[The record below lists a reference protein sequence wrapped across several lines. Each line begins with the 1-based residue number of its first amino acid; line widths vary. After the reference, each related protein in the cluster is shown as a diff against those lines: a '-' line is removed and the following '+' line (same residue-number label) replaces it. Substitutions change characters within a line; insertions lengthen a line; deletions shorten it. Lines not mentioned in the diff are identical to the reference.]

1 MPRKTRLYRALKKK
15 GIKQGWLA
23 QNLGIHRV
31 DMSRYATGLYRPRY
45 KERQTQIAN
54 FFGMTREEMFPP
66 DKTVAP
72 EGFIRIV

>member
-1 MPRKTRLYRALKKK
+1 MVKKTRLKRTLQKK

-31 DMSRYATGLYRPRY
+31 EMSRYVMGIYRPRY

-66 DKTVAP
+66 DKTIAP

>member
-1 MPRKTRLYRALKKK
+1 MVKKTRLKRTLQKK

-31 DMSRYATGLYRPRY
+31 EMSRYVMVIYRPRY

-66 DKTVAP
+66 DKTIAP